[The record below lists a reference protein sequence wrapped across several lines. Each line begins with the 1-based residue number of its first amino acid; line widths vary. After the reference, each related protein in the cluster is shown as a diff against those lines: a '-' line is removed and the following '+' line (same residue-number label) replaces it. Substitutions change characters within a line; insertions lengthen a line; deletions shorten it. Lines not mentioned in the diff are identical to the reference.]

1 MITLILALSKPTHAQ
16 PPKDRL
22 PFKLVRRLGEIQSV
36 PIDPKPPIDAPKPNP
51 FGRLVSGCQT
61 LYTNRAQ
68 SWSICHSFGID
79 GQALSRCLSVTPKAA
94 KGVQNCLDVG
104 VIVFSHLKNCTDV
117 LNTPNIT
124 LRACVGVGGFGGV
137 ALRRCASIKMDAV
150 HALVN
155 CSAINGAKTKLYRV
169 CAKPRIDAV
178 IHFKTCFDYAK
189 QSSAVQKCTHLN
201 IIPSHRVPCR
211 FYPIKQ
217 STDNDEARACPMRPK
232 SHQLHFALQR
242 KRGQLS
248 ADKLPF
254 YLECWRKKPAIIT
267 PSKESYIV
275 HNTVTATIDG
285 LSIDPLSFSIKTDIS
300 GFCWQG
306 QIEINQT
313 SYNKIRHLLERAR
326 GDERVISVVINGFTF
341 AIICEDVSKNRSFV
355 NHSYTLSGR
364 SITARLS
371 ADYAHAQSGLVI
383 HDNYAS
389 QIVNAQIANLPFTVD
404 FNIDDWLIPA
414 NHLSLTDKTPIAVM
428 NDIADAA
435 GAILTSD
442 PSQPVL
448 TIKPKYKA
456 KAWELAHTTPDRIIA
471 LDIIKNI
478 SEQKRTSTR
487 YNTVTLTGQAFG
499 AIVHRARE
507 GRDMDAGVIDNPL
520 FTDQIPM
527 IAKGCQVLSDS
538 GNHMNVTITTRW
550 APKYQLDL
558 AVLGDVWQINDTE
571 GPWRGIVVSVAVDVK
586 LENDVPTIWQTVGLD
601 RYLDV

>member
-1 MITLILALSKPTHAQ
+1 MITLILALSKPTRTQ

-22 PFKLVRRLGEIQSV
+22 PFALHRRLGESV
-36 PIDPKPPIDAPKPNP
+36 PIDPKPPINP
-51 FGRLVSGCQT
+51 FGRLVAGCQT
-61 LYTNRAQ
+61 LYTKKAQ
-68 SWSICHSFGID
+68 SNVVCHHLQTD
-79 GQALSRCLSVTPKAA
+79 GQAVSRCLPIKPKAA
-94 KGVQNCLDVG
+94 HGVQNCLHVG

-124 LRACVGVGGFGGV
+124 LRACVGVGGFGS
-137 ALRRCASIKMDAV
+137 ASLVYCHFVNTDFVNHLANCTTVNSAKMQ
-150 HALVN
+150 
-155 CSAINGAKTKLYRV
+155 LYRV
-169 CAKPRIDAV
+169 CARPSVDSV
-178 IHFKTCFDYAK
+178 VNFKTCFSYTKNSSLLHTCAK
-189 QSSAVQKCTHLN
+189 PQIA
-201 IIPSHRVPCR
+201 PSHRVPCR

-217 STDNDEARACPMRPK
+217 SIDNAEARACPMRPK

-248 ADKLPF
+248 SDKLPF
-254 YLECWRKKPAIIT
+254 YLECWHKKPAIIT
-267 PSKESYIV
+267 PAKESYIV
-275 HNTVTATIDG
+275 HNTVSASIDG
-285 LSIDPLSFSIKTDIS
+285 LNIDPLSFGIKTDIN

-306 QIEINQT
+306 QIEISQS
-313 SYNKIRHLLERAR
+313 SYNNIRHLLDKAR
-326 GDERVISVVINGFTF
+326 GDEPVISIVINGFAF
-341 AIICEDVSKNRSFV
+341 VIICEDVSKNRSFV

-371 ADYAHAQSGLVI
+371 ADYAHAQMGLVTL
-383 HDNYAS
+383 DNYAS
-389 QIVNAQIANLPFTVD
+389 QIARAQLDNLPFTLN
-404 FNIDDWLIPA
+404 FAIEDWLIPA

-428 NDIADAA
+428 NDIADAT

-442 PSQPVL
+442 PALPIL

-456 KAWELAHTTPDRIIA
+456 PAWDIAMPDRIIA
-471 LDIIKNI
+471 LDIIKSI
-478 SEQKRTSTR
+478 SEQKRTSAR
-487 YNTVTLTGQAFG
+487 YNTVILIGQAFG
-499 AIVHRARE
+499 AIVYRARE

-558 AVLGDVWQINDTE
+558 AVLGDIWQINDTE